1 MQTGEPNSTRAV
13 KFLQLAATGQ
23 VEEAY
28 GKYVAPDFIH
38 HNPWFAG
45 DRATLAAGMAASA
58 RTEPNKSFQV
68 QRVIGEGELVA
79 VHSRLERVDA
89 GKVYAVVHILRFAG
103 NMIAEMWDVSQE
115 APAQSPNARG
125 MF

>member
-1 MQTGEPNSTRAV
+1 MQGTARNRDRAV
-13 KFLQLAATGQ
+13 EFLQLAAAGR

-28 GKYVAPDFIH
+28 AKHVAPGFVH
-38 HNPWFAG
+38 HNPWFAA

-58 RTEPNKSFQV
+58 RAEPNKSFDV
-68 QRVIGEGELVA
+68 QRVIGDGELIA

-89 GKVYAVVHILRFAG
+89 GKTYGVVHILRFEDEWIVELWD
-103 NMIAEMWDVSQE
+103 IAQE
-115 APAQSPNARG
+115 VPAQSPNTLG